1 MKQFKIKVD
10 GQEYTVEV
18 EEILDENKPGNI
30 SSAVSNTK
38 KPQPTE
44 TKKQTEIKPSQKPE
58 TKKSADSGNAEGEEI
73 QAPMPG
79 KVLKINVS
87 EGDSVN
93 LSWVVTDASTVMI
106 NQGIGNVALTGST
119 SVSPITTTTYTLTAT
134 NSVEPIVQY
143 PDKEVSAP
151 SYHKVVEINKP
162 EEKEDE
168 YNIPDNLKE
177 LIPNR
182 SSSPRSL
189 NDILGGH

>member
-87 EGDSVN
+87 EGDSVKDGDTVLILEAMKMEN
-93 LSWVVTDASTVMI
+93 EIVANSSGKIKKIAVSVNDMVETDD
-106 NQGIGNVALTGST
+106 
-119 SVSPITTTTYTLTAT
+119 TLL
-134 NSVEPIVQY
+134 VIE
-143 PDKEVSAP
+143 
-151 SYHKVVEINKP
+151 
-162 EEKEDE
+162 
-168 YNIPDNLKE
+168 
-177 LIPNR
+177 
-182 SSSPRSL
+182 
-189 NDILGGH
+189 